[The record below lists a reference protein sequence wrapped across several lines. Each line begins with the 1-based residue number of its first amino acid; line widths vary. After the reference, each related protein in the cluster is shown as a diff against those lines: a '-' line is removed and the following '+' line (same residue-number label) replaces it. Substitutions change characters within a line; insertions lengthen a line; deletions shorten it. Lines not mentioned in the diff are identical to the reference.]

1 MAGKDDVPIFL
12 EIVIDKSLG
21 SQRLILIDDIS
32 KSKNKKCKA

>member
-1 MAGKDDVPIFL
+1 MAGKDDVPILL

-21 SQRLILIDDIS
+21 SQSLTLIDDIS